1 MASRDLTLFR
11 PASTDCSMSD
21 VGQFFLN
28 FLTEWKQV
36 PFDATERAALSHVKI
51 LGRLLEP
58 RTRDFFLYHFDPP
71 VQRAL
76 QVLFACN
83 PRPRILELGSGSGNF
98 SILCALLGAD
108 VIGVDIDPVMVS
120 ASNKRKLAYEEA
132 FGPLC
137 LKFVQADAFEF
148 LGESP
153 GEFDG
158 VHFLSSFNNMQPS
171 RKLLGLVSKV
181 LSRMGTVV
189 ITDLN
194 RQSIANRLFR
204 RRNVLRPRAVE
215 ADLHSYGVMSSRLE
229 YGCVTAPPIFPLLPE
244 RAWYRAE
251 RVLSW
256 MQIMAWVAISY
267 TLVASKLDAESAR

>member
-11 PASTDCSMSD
+11 PASRDCSMAD
-21 VGQFFLN
+21 VGRYFLN
-28 FLTEWKQV
+28 FLAEWEKV

-51 LGRLLEP
+51 LGRMLDP
-58 RTRDFFLYHFDPP
+58 RTRSFFLYHFNPP

-76 QVLFACN
+76 RVLFACN
-83 PRPRILELGSGSGNF
+83 PRPQILELGSGSGNF
-98 SILCALLGAD
+98 SILCALLGAI

-132 FGPLC
+132 FGPLS
-137 LKFVQADAFEF
+137 LKFVQADAFQF
-148 LGESP
+148 LSESP

-171 RKLLGLVSKV
+171 RRLLGLVSRV
-181 LSRMGTVV
+181 LSSTGTVV

-215 ADLHSYGVMSSRLE
+215 ADLHSNGVKSSRLE
-229 YGCVTAPPIFPLLPE
+229 YGCVTAPSLFPLLPE
-244 RAWYRAE
+244 RAWYGTE
-251 RVLSW
+251 RLLSSIR
-256 MQIMAWVAISY
+256 IMAWVAISY
-267 TLVASKLDAESAR
+267 TLVATKPDVEIAR